1 MTEKRLCVIDSC
13 DYCPYL
19 ETIKIPKKI
28 DGNRSGVLIRSYN
41 FYKCSKTLL
50 CVESGKI
57 YLKNPLQLLFK
68 YCPLPDLNRGDV
80 E

>member
-19 ETIKIPKKI
+19 EDIKIEKNLDTRHSKV
-28 DGNRSGVLIRSYN
+28 NT
-41 FYKCSKTLL
+41 FYRCNKTLL
-50 CVESGKI
+50 CVESGKV

-68 YCPLPDLNRGDV
+68 YCPLPDSNSGDV
-80 E
+80 K